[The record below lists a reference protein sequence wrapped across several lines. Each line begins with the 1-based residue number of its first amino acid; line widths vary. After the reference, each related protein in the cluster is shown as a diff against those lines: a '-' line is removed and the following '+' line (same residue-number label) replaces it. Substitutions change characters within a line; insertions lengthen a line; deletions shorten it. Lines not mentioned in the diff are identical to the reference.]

1 MRAIII
7 LLQARLPADDVY
19 DVALLAVNVRM
30 TNIIIIITI
39 LKIARFAAGA
49 RLTPKAARRA
59 LSRPARR
66 QLRHTE
72 QMMPKK
78 GV

>member
-19 DVALLAVNVRM
+19 DVALLAVKM

>member
-1 MRAIII
+1 MHESYNYITAG
-7 LLQARLPADDVY
+7 RLPADDVY
-19 DVALLAVNVRM
+19 DVALLAVRM
-30 TNIIIIITI
+30 TNIIIITI